1 VSTANFRAR
10 SATEL
15 VDGAFQL
22 YRSNFMMF
30 LTLGAIFYV
39 PVLVVQWTMIGIMP
53 RATTMSQV
61 GAIYER
67 MAIVWPLLAIW
78 AAAWYA
84 IIMTLIAD
92 IYLGRT
98 PDLGSATS
106 RGISRLVP
114 AIVSSLIKSILVGIG
129 IAFFLLPGIY
139 LALYFFAVPS
149 AAILEPIGL
158 TGALGRS
165 GKLSNGLKG
174 HVLKTYLL
182 MMCLFLAAYVLVI
195 MIAGVVA
202 FFTHSFST
210 TGTPVLIQFVAAL
223 AVIAVYPL
231 WPITAVLLYFDARI
245 RNEGYDIEL
254 MAQNVAGAAATAPAS
269 AY

>member
-15 VDGAFQL
+15 IDGAFQL

-39 PVLVVQWTMIGIMP
+39 PVLVMNWTIIGIMP
-53 RATTMSQV
+53 RATTISEV
-61 GAIYER
+61 GIIYER
-67 MAIVWPLLAIW
+67 YAVAWPITAIW
-78 AAAWYA
+78 AGASYA

-98 PDLGSATS
+98 PDLGSAVA
-106 RGISRLVP
+106 RGMTRIVP
-114 AIVSSLIKSILVGIG
+114 AIVSGLIKSVLVGIG
-129 IAFFLLPGIY
+129 TVLFLVPGIY
-139 LALYFFAVPS
+139 LALRFFAVPS
-149 AAILEPIGL
+149 AAILEPLGL

-165 GKLSNGLKG
+165 GRLSDGLKG
-174 HVLKTYLL
+174 HVFKTYLIL
-182 MMCLFLAAYVLVI
+182 ICLFLAAYVLVLAVTGV
-195 MIAGVVA
+195 IAYL
-202 FFTHSFST
+202 THSVSALAM
-210 TGTPVLIQFVAAL
+210 PAVIQFVVAL

-231 WPITAVLLYFDARI
+231 WPITAVLLYFDTRI
-245 RNEGYDIEL
+245 RKEGYDIEL
-254 MAQNVAGAAATAPAS
+254 MAQNVGGAATTAPAS